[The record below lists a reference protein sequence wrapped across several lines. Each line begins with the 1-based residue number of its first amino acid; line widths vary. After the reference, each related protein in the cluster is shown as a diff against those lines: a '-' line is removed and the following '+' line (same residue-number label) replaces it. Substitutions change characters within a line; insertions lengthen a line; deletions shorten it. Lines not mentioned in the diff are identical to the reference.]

1 MMFIMLVLLG
11 WNLNNS
17 STYKTTKCILS
28 EIHDILYYMVILL
41 LKMVLSSNI
50 IMFAKC
56 NNFLRV

>member
-1 MMFIMLVLLG
+1 MMFIMLILLG

-17 STYKTTKCILS
+17 SAYETTKCILS

-56 NNFLRV
+56 NDFLRV